1 MRRISV
7 FERSGRTGPEDQD
20 YSPIYVGDVTER
32 SVAGGE
38 EFREEQHQQRMLRH
52 VFRLF
57 AFFWALA
64 REEQK
69 KCLFQLDYLPVDR
82 Y

>member
-1 MRRISV
+1 VRGLPLPSLAFYSITISVRRISV

-52 VFRLF
+52 VFRLLD
-57 AFFWALA
+57 FF
-64 REEQK
+64 
-69 KCLFQLDYLPVDR
+69 
-82 Y
+82 